1 MFLYSTFL
9 FSLTGMIPASLGVLG
24 KDLTVFI
31 RYALSTPAR
40 DMRTEALYMLKQV
53 GFLKMIIMNLTL
65 ITFTAGEI
73 LRAKHARQQRKGKN
87 VMGREDFSVAL
98 KSIAKE
104 AAKKAAKEATKELKK
119 MKKK

>member
-1 MFLYSTFL
+1 
-9 FSLTGMIPASLGVLG
+9 
-24 KDLTVFI
+24 
-31 RYALSTPAR
+31 
-40 DMRTEALYMLKQV
+40 MLKQV